1 MRLPTEPEYQQLYST
16 YHTPNNVREHMHVVA
31 SLAEQLASALTERET
46 AINIPLVIAAA
57 RLHDL
62 VRLKD
67 QWQYLPTSI
76 SVPQS
81 HAEINY
87 QILRSEFPEVAD
99 VVRDHS
105 LMTIFEPNRLNT
117 WEQKIVFY
125 ADKRVNHNSIVT
137 LEERIQL
144 GKERWGVTPNLDQTT
159 KVLNALQALEHELF
173 NAITLQPE
181 DLHAN
186 DLHTT

>member
-1 MRLPTEPEYQQLYST
+1 MRLPTELEYQQLYST
-16 YHTPNNVREHMHVVA
+16 YHTPNNVREHMYVVA
-31 SLAEQLASALTERET
+31 SLAEQLASSLMERET
-46 AINIPLVIAAA
+46 AINLPLVIAAA

-67 QWQYLPTSI
+67 QWQYLPASI

-87 QILRSEFPEVAD
+87 QILHAEFPEVAE

-105 LMTIFEPNRLNT
+105 LMTIFEPNRLRT

-125 ADKRVNHNSIVT
+125 ADKRVNHSSIVT
-137 LEERIQL
+137 LEQRIQL
-144 GKERWGVTPNLDQTT
+144 GRERWGVTPNMDQTT
-159 KVLNALQALEHELF
+159 KLMNALNALEHDLF

-181 DLHAN
+181 DLHA
-186 DLHTT
+186 L